1 MGGKNVAHH
10 ALRVSR
16 AWCNDLCMSEQTIS
30 PHDLEPD
37 LADRMRKA
45 LRVSGVG
52 AGEIAEYLGVARNT
66 VSTWINGRI
75 VPSTQTLRLWALRTG
90 VPFSWLQTG
99 QVPGQDGGPGGGVS
113 VAPPTGLEP
122 ATDGFEGSVVPLR
135 AVSAVEA
142 DEADQAAA

>member
-1 MGGKNVAHH
+1 
-10 ALRVSR
+10 
-16 AWCNDLCMSEQTIS
+16 MSEQTITA
-30 PHDLEPD
+30 HDLEPD

-75 VPSTQTLRLWALRTG
+75 VPNTQTLRLWALRTG

-99 QVPGQDGGPGGGVS
+99 QVSGQDGGPGGGVS

-122 ATDGFEGSVVPLR
+122 ATDGFGGSVVPLR
-135 AVSAVEA
+135 VTGTGRRGE
-142 DEADQAAA
+142 AAA